1 MDLRGHGLH
10 LARLPKLLEASS
22 GRLRRTADDRPLA
35 DRRGRPLATLTITAQ
50 GGEIAL
56 YLGALEPASKSD
68 TPATRLASPGRLRGS
83 DEVDGEGTAE
93 LLDGTLEIA
102 FECRNGDET
111 CISLS
116 VTPVRD
122 GNGCPAGVF
131 GSGTW
136 RGNNG

>member
-56 YLGALEPASKSD
+56 YLVRWSRPRSRIRPQL
-68 TPATRLASPGRLRGS
+68 RLASPGRLRGS

-102 FECRNGDET
+102 FQCRNGT
-111 CISLS
+111 
-116 VTPVRD
+116 
-122 GNGCPAGVF
+122 
-131 GSGTW
+131 
-136 RGNNG
+136 